1 MARRN
6 HHKTFAADAALAGA
20 AAAMTLW
27 YRLPMMALHAFAPTA
42 KSQREQDRFV
52 PEKMAAM
59 FEGALEANAAA
70 ARLIGNAAMGRL
82 TADEL
87 AEAPFAI
94 AAAGMQPAF
103 RAVRGNAKRLSRRTG
118 R

>member
-1 MARRN
+1 MSRRN

-27 YRLPMMALHAFAPTA
+27 YRLPMMALHAIAPNA
-42 KSQREQDRFV
+42 KSQREQDRFI
-52 PEKMAAM
+52 PEKMAAV
-59 FEGALEANAAA
+59 FEGTLEANAAA
-70 ARLIGNAAMGRL
+70 VRLIGSAAMGRL

-103 RAVRGNAKRLSRRTG
+103 RTVHANAKRLGQRTRR
-118 R
+118 